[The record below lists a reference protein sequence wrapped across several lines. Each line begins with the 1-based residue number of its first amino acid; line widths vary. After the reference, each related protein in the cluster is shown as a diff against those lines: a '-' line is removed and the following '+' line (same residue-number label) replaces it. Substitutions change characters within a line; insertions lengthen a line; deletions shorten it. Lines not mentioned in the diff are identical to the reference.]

1 MTWLEGLEIEDLV
14 DFFANFKR
22 AIDLLDVLEE
32 FYPES
37 HSLSHVT

>member
-14 DFFANFKR
+14 NFFANFKR
-22 AIDLLDVLEE
+22 AIGLLDVLD

-37 HSLSHVT
+37 HSLGHVT